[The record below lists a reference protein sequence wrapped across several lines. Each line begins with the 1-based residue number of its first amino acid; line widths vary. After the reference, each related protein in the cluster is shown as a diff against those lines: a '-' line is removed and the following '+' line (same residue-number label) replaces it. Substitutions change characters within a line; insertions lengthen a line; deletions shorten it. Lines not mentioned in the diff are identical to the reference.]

1 MVSKGYRPPIKRL
14 QEEWAFRLRM
24 ERLRKTRGPKP
35 ATRIEDNSEP
45 WIAKPSSVAEFWE
58 IARHV
63 NELTEKW
70 APRPT
75 SSSGR

>member
-1 MVSKGYRPPIKRL
+1 MVPRGYRPSLKRL

-35 ATRIEDNSEP
+35 STKIEGNSEP

-58 IARHV
+58 IAQQV
-63 NELTEKW
+63 NALTEKW
-70 APRPT
+70 GRQPT
-75 SSSGR
+75 TSSGR